1 MGSNSGGR
9 KIHKTL
15 TLLLALI
22 AVIALFPSL
31 GNSQKVGKKLTKQ
44 DIIDLLTG
52 DVPSDQVAQ
61 EAQKAG
67 ISFQVTTSVAN
78 EIRGAG
84 GTDALIRVLQSLAPR
99 APAAPVNPPRSGT
112 STSPAVLVIESR
124 PGQSQV
130 YVDDEPVGSTSQQ
143 GRLRLTR
150 LAPGSHSVR
159 ISLGGYEDHEETIT
173 LAGGQVTTV
182 AATLQRAEAPE
193 PPPVVTPQP
202 NPQPEEP
209 PVVNTSQGGYLGVRP
224 MDQQP
229 AGARGVVISVATPGG
244 PADLAGLK
252 TSDTILSVNGRPVT
266 TPLALRQALAS
277 HQVGEVVQITW
288 YNGSNNVTRQIRLE
302 APPVPGQATTQQI
315 TPPSLSNM
323 PRNGFVTFTVGHD
336 HGPNGQG
343 GNNYCVGI
351 MSIGNGFI
359 YYKGTKG
366 TNGVHDY
373 EIPLKSI
380 KEARR
385 NTVYLV
391 NIGAFH
397 IRLKKG
403 TNYNFVAINEQ
414 GQYQPPD
421 PILEAIDNARGK

>member
-1 MGSNSGGR
+1 
-9 KIHKTL
+9 
-15 TLLLALI
+15 
-22 AVIALFPSL
+22 
-31 GNSQKVGKKLTKQ
+31 
-44 DIIDLLTG
+44 
-52 DVPSDQVAQ
+52 
-61 EAQKAG
+61 
-67 ISFQVTTSVAN
+67 
-78 EIRGAG
+78 
-84 GTDALIRVLQSLAPR
+84 
-99 APAAPVNPPRSGT
+99 
-112 STSPAVLVIESR
+112 
-124 PGQSQV
+124 
-130 YVDDEPVGSTSQQ
+130 
-143 GRLRLTR
+143 
-150 LAPGSHSVR
+150 
-159 ISLGGYEDHEETIT
+159 
-173 LAGGQVTTV
+173 
-182 AATLQRAEAPE
+182 
-193 PPPVVTPQP
+193 
-202 NPQPEEP
+202 
-209 PVVNTSQGGYLGVRP
+209 
-224 MDQQP
+224 
-229 AGARGVVISVATPGG
+229 
-244 PADLAGLK
+244 
-252 TSDTILSVNGRPVT
+252 
-266 TPLALRQALAS
+266 
-277 HQVGEVVQITW
+277 
-288 YNGSNNVTRQIRLE
+288 
-302 APPVPGQATTQQI
+302 
-315 TPPSLSNM
+315 M